1 MFVVIALMNVQ
12 NTISRFQW
20 SEEVALSNFVV
31 KEKLINKMSMKTLT
45 CSLKKQKTIKRL
57 I

>member
-1 MFVVIALMNVQ
+1 MNVQ

-45 CSLKKQKTIKRL
+45 CSLKKQKTIKRM

>member
-1 MFVVIALMNVQ
+1 MNVQ

-20 SEEVALSNFVV
+20 SKEVALSNFVV

-45 CSLKKQKTIKRL
+45 GSLKKQKTIKRL